1 MFDGHPQVCKLDF
14 GSRWGFSD
22 PTFEKQPIT
31 DPTVKKK
38 PDPKLWLLVGLILS
52 HIYAINHTLL
62 HTGLS
67 MQSLNLHSSRIAI
80 ADQAKGGLVGSQLLR
95 IDSSQTVHKTAI
107 DREKDEDRQK
117 DKQKNGTKNK

>member
-1 MFDGHPQVCKLDF
+1 
-14 GSRWGFSD
+14 
-22 PTFEKQPIT
+22 
-31 DPTVKKK
+31 
-38 PDPKLWLLVGLILS
+38 
-52 HIYAINHTLL
+52 
-62 HTGLS
+62 

-117 DKQKNGTKNK
+117 NERKNK